1 LNDGGTP
8 SALRSYVA
16 GKSATDTL
24 PRIGFVLLA
33 VLSLLWGFG
42 WPILKIVLREIPPW
56 TFRTICLILGGPIV
70 IALAK
75 AKGLRIAIPKAE
87 FWPLLLVTL
96 LNITGYFICSAYGIF
111 YMKAG
116 RAAIIAYTMPV
127 WASILGIFILGER
140 LGRASLAGLCLGIGG
155 LTILIGPD
163 IKAIGSAPL
172 GSVFMLGAAISW
184 AGGTVFMK
192 YFRWT
197 MPIIVLIGW
206 QLILGGIPIII
217 GTLIFEPIT
226 AILQLSWRGA
236 LGMAY
241 IILLGMIFSY
251 WIWFK
256 VIELFPAHVASIGTL
271 AIPIIGV
278 FSSALILG
286 EKVGFQEIAA
296 LILVVMA
303 LAIILI
309 KPKGF

>member
-1 LNDGGTP
+1 
-8 SALRSYVA
+8 
-16 GKSATDTL
+16 
-24 PRIGFVLLA
+24 
-33 VLSLLWGFG
+33 
-42 WPILKIVLREIPPW
+42 
-56 TFRTICLILGGPIV
+56 
-70 IALAK
+70 
-75 AKGLRIAIPKAE
+75 
-87 FWPLLLVTL
+87 
-96 LNITGYFICSAYGIF
+96 
-111 YMKAG
+111 MKAG

-140 LGRASLAGLCLGIGG
+140 LAPASLAGLCLGIGG
-155 LTILIGPD
+155 LAILIGPD

-172 GSVFMLGAAISW
+172 GAVFMLGAAISW

-192 YFRWT
+192 YFRWR

-236 LGMAY
+236 LAIAY
-241 IILLGMIFSY
+241 IIILGMIFCY

-256 VIELFPAHVASIGTL
+256 VIELFPANVASIGTL

-278 FSSALILG
+278 FSSAVILG